1 MRACMAIAAIA
12 LASRNTQLA
21 LATALVTVPSVFAFL
36 GAVMFAIG
44 VAIYGF

>member
-1 MRACMAIAAIA
+1 MRACMAIA

-21 LATALVTVPSVFAFL
+21 LATALVAVPSVFAFL
-36 GAVMFAIG
+36 GVAMFAIG